1 MALIR
6 IQYCQACAAEK
17 RHINGVCDDCR
28 ERKHREAMAAW
39 QAKSIDERLLDIHK
53 RLLRLERGPTRY

>member
-6 IQYCQACAAEK
+6 IQYCQTCAAEK
-17 RHINGVCDDCR
+17 RHTNGKCNDCR
-28 ERKHREAMAAW
+28 QREHREAMAAW
-39 QAKSIDERLLDIHK
+39 QAKTIDERLLDIHK